1 MIRAGIIGL
10 GKMGIS
16 HLAIINSH
24 PEVEVVGVCDVSGL
38 VLSALQKYS
47 KTACF
52 EDYHKMIEQTRP
64 DCVIIATPT
73 KLHAEM
79 LIYAIERNVH
89 VFVEKPF
96 CLKLGDGKKI
106 VELVKQRK
114 LVNQT
119 GYHNRFIGAFQET
132 RKLLGKKV
140 IGDIYYVHA
149 ESFGPVVLKSK
160 GRTWR
165 SSQSEGGGCL
175 YDYAAHVINLVDYLV
190 GRIEKVKGTI
200 LKKIYSKDVEDA
212 VFSSIVCNNG
222 ISGQLCVNWSD
233 ESYRKM
239 STKITLYGTLGK
251 ITVDAL
257 ECRIYLR
264 ENNKSIGMGKGWNIR
279 YITDTTNP
287 VWFNLRGEEYSAQ
300 IDYFINCLINKKSDN
315 INSFASAL
323 RTDKVIN
330 LLQAD
335 AIGNS

>member
-1 MIRAGIIGL
+1 MLRTTVVGL

-52 EDYHKMIEQTRP
+52 DDYHKMIEKTTP

-79 LIYAIERNVH
+79 LIYAIEHNVH

-96 CLKLGDGKKI
+96 CLKLDDGKKI
-106 VELVKQRK
+106 VELVEQRK

-132 RKLLGKKV
+132 RKLLENKA
-140 IGDIYYVHA
+140 IGDIYHFHA
-149 ESFGPVVLKSK
+149 ESFGPVVLKTK

-200 LKKIYSKDVEDA
+200 LMLA
-212 VFSSIVCNNG
+212 FLTLLNGFVF
-222 ISGQLCVNWSD
+222 GQLSSSATYTAGD
-233 ESYRKM
+233 IS
-239 STKITLYGTLGK
+239 
-251 ITVDAL
+251 VDAGFQIASQSSTCPGVL
-257 ECRIYLR
+257 TV
-264 ENNKSIGMGKGWNIR
+264 NI
-279 YITDTTNP
+279 P
-287 VWFNLRGEEYSAQ
+287 L
-300 IDYFINCLINKKSDN
+300 
-315 INSFASAL
+315 
-323 RTDKVIN
+323 
-330 LLQAD
+330 
-335 AIGNS
+335 